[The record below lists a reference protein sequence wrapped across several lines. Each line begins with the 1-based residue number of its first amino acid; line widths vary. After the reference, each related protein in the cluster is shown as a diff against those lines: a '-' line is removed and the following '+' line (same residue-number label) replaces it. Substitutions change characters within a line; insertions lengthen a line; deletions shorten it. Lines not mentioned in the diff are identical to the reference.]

1 MVNGGFFVLEPEIFN
16 YLEGNMDMVQWEKKP
31 LMEIAND
38 GQLAAYTHKGFWKA
52 MDAMRDR
59 IELEELWKSNQAAW
73 KIW

>member
-1 MVNGGFFVLEPEIFN
+1 
-16 YLEGNMDMVQWEKKP
+16 MDMVQWEKKP